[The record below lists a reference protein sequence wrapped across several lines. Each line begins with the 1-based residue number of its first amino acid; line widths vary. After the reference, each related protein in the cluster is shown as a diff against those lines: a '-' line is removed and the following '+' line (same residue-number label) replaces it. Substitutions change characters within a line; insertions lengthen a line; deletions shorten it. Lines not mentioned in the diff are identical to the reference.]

1 MGTPNKGYFYIVM
14 DSRAAYDVD
23 RASVIDVFGAVSEKK
38 AIKAFKQEWESSGA
52 ELVRYKEE
60 DGVLTNPEIVYV
72 GGA

>member
-1 MGTPNKGYFYIVM
+1 MGTPNKGYFYVVM

-23 RASVIDVFGAVSEKK
+23 RASVIDVFGLFLKR
-38 AIKAFKQEWESSGA
+38 KQSRHSNKNGRVSGA

-60 DGVLTNPEIVYV
+60 NGVLTNPEIVYV